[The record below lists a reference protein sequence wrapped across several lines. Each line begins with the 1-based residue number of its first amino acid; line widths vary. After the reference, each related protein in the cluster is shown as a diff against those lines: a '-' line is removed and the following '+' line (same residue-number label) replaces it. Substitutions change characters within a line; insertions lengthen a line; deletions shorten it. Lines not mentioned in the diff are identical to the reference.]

1 MTMLSTNHNFDIGLI
16 NRVSH
21 PGSGIPEDLVQQMY
35 DRSQEVTQ
43 EGMGL
48 SVSRK
53 LLKLMNGD
61 VKYVR
66 EPEAG
71 VCCFVVHVELPL
83 VQTNDQ
89 AAKGLEFL

>member
-1 MTMLSTNHNFDIGLI
+1 MTMLSTNHNFHIGLTD
-16 NRVSH
+16 RVSH

-48 SVSRK
+48 NVSRK
-53 LLKLMNGD
+53 LLKLMNGR

-83 VQTNDQ
+83 VQTDDQ
-89 AAKGLEFL
+89 PVKGLELL

>member
-66 EPEAG
+66 EPDFG
-71 VCCFVVHVELPL
+71 LCCFVVHVELPI
-83 VQTNDQ
+83 VRTDDDV
-89 AAKGLEFL
+89 AKGLEFL